1 MNSKTAKI
9 LSYITWIGW
18 LVSFLSGDK
27 ENDPGL
33 KQHLNQALIC
43 NIAAI
48 IPIGITQL
56 AAAIFG
62 IWGLIKAIQDDDEPL
77 PLIGTWTIIK

>member
-9 LSYITWIGW
+9 LSYITWVGW

>member
-1 MNSKTAKI
+1 MNIKTAKI

-18 LVSFLSGDK
+18 LGSFLSGDK